1 MPVFVHEFFCSGA
14 FEGDLGDSS
23 LAREGLAM
31 LAAIVDDFSK
41 AGDDP
46 TVLIT
51 LDRRLRG
58 SPAAARI
65 GQQAQVT
72 WVESTIEERRLFQEF
87 AAACRATL
95 VIAPETGGVLL
106 ERRQMTDAAGGR
118 FLGPSREV
126 IRLCGDKLRFCE
138 HLNANAIST
147 VPTSPFD
154 FSANFADYPFPIV
167 VKPRDGAGSVNTF
180 LIRDARELKVRRD
193 EMIACF
199 ADGGSEAI
207 VQPFVDGRPLSTAA
221 LIGREDHCIEVFPL
235 GEQRISRDG
244 RFRYTGGRVPAPN
257 LSAQVAEQAAQLV
270 ADVCRSLPGLAG
282 FVGFDLIASQGEP
295 RVRILE
301 ANPRLTTSYVGYRR
315 LTHDNLAAR
324 MLSVSAEAEPIDWRL
339 AVALCRSQ
347 NVGVAGVGVFAA
359 PSASLSGGEPK
370 TVRPQPP
377 FSRHCSVQ
385 NGGPASGGP
394 ALAHS
399 TKPAGPA
406 SIEWVEFDADGNVRV
421 G

>member
-1 MPVFVHEFFCSGA
+1 MSVFVHEFFCSGA
-14 FEGDLGDSS
+14 SDGDLGDSS

-31 LAAIVDDFSK
+31 LAAVVDDFSK
-41 AGDDP
+41 AGDDA

-72 WVESTIEERRLFQEF
+72 WVESTTEERRLFQEF

-95 VIAPETGGVLL
+95 VIAPETGGLLL

-118 FLGPSREV
+118 FLGPSPEV
-126 IRLCGDKLRFCE
+126 IRLCGDKLRLCE

-180 LIRDARELKVRRD
+180 LIRDARELEVRRD
-193 EMIACF
+193 EMIAHF
-199 ADGGSEAI
+199 ADGTSEAI

-221 LIGREDHCIEVFPL
+221 LIGREHRRIEVFPL

-244 RFRYTGGRVPAPN
+244 RFRYAGGRIPAPDI
-257 LSAQVAEQAAQLV
+257 SSHVVEEAAHLV
-270 ADVCRSLPGLAG
+270 ADACRSLPGLAG
-282 FVGFDLIASQGEP
+282 FVGFDLIASKGEP
-295 RVRILE
+295 RVRILD

-315 LTHDNLAAR
+315 LTRGNLAAR
-324 MLSVSAEAEPIDWRL
+324 MLFADAEAEPIKWNIFVPSKTKRSGR
-339 AVALCRSQ
+339 VALAACPP
-347 NVGVAGVGVFAA
+347 VFFFQTREEDTGGQAA
-359 PSASLSGGEPK
+359 SATQAS
-370 TVRPQPP
+370 T
-377 FSRHCSVQ
+377 
-385 NGGPASGGP
+385 NGGPAAGGP
-394 ALAHS
+394 ALAHP

-406 SIEWVEFDADGNVRV
+406 SIEWVEFDADGDVRV